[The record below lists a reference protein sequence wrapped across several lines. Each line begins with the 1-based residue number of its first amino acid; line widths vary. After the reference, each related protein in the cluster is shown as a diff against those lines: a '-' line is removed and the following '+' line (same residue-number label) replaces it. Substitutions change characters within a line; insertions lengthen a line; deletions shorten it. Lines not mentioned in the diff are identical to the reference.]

1 MSELSRRDRYPLQ
14 HGVLHTV
21 VLGELDYAT
30 RALTNLGFIRAKCAA
45 GMVNELLLDYEIT
58 LNALP
63 QFQEEQE
70 ARKAAERR
78 LATYARELIACS
90 RARFTSRVG
99 AEGTLGKDAGEL
111 PAPPASV
118 RPPNQAE
125 SKAHAAV
132 RETKWSRLD
141 TLRAFAQFVR
151 TQSHALGTFASRP
164 DFCLQQAY
172 NSAQG
177 GPVVRVAEKRL
188 ETGPATPV
196 LLHKAAMRPAFTWRP
211 ALAQT
216 LEGHHERVRCVAMTP
231 DGCWGASGG
240 DDKTIRVWD
249 LRRGRC
255 VSELKG
261 EFDRLFSLALTPD
274 ARRLIAGDSEGR
286 IGLWDTESSRCLGRL
301 DAHDAT
307 VLGLA
312 LSPDGS
318 CALSGGADRRVRLW
332 DLRSGAV
339 IRDLVRDGQS
349 SVNCVVMTPDARF
362 GVSGHDFDTEDKR
375 SIQGIVTLWDL
386 EHGAP
391 VSAFWQSM
399 NVYCVALSS
408 DGRIVVAGDGQGCVQ
423 VWEAPVGGKPVR
435 QFEAHTGRVQGCV
448 LTADGQILVSVGD
461 DRQLR
466 VWDLATGV
474 CLRAFQGHTTG
485 TDSVALSADGHWAL
499 SAGGE
504 DRRILL
510 WDLMGEDAERTRLHV
525 GAVRQLAMRPASR
538 LTVSAG
544 EDEAI
549 HVWDLE
555 SGQHLHGFQSATA
568 CTVEL
573 SGSHGLAVAV
583 SPHKDVTVRELRSG
597 RRLYH
602 FKSPS
607 PWLSLSPMPDDR
619 ICAAACAGGH
629 LDLWDLGNGK
639 TVETLTA
646 KRGPGGAVTFLA
658 GGRLA
663 LLQERLDAIRVWDTK
678 LDTYVHTILPRR
690 TDLFAVP
697 TPDDG
702 AAVLA
707 TESAVLRI
715 WNLRTGSCHRQITGS
730 RRCFEVLWIAPAGQ
744 MAVSFERTLG
754 PAALWVWNLRTGKCL
769 HMLEAHAHAI
779 TDASWSPDGR
789 LVFTAG
795 WDNTVRAWDIAGG
808 TCVVVYHAPDGITA
822 LSRVLPSGQLVV
834 GTTRGDVNVLEARGL
849 TLGAPLVTA
858 VRLWRYAESGGPAG
872 WDEQVTAQCP
882 WCSSRFAVPSLVLEA
897 AAGIRRESGV
907 PRDAP
912 LCLELADAAWDEPR
926 LLSECTS
933 CRQPVRFNP
942 FVVDYCGELEDS
954 PVQAQRGHRRRRRAR
969 SPAGSRASKA
979 RCCLCGSRC
988 EAPVVLLADGRSVD
1002 AKCLLT
1008 LIESEQAWS
1017 SGGPPA
1023 PACCICLRTEAPQ
1036 GLETRAGWICE
1047 TCAAT
1052 VLESIADASDL
1063 RNWTAARLVHAL
1075 SRDGRLS
1082 ERLTVLWR
1090 LGEVIVQL
1098 DGQNRPQA
1106 QFFDQLVLNLGFV
1119 LQHPLSGRVRQLA
1132 LDGCLA
1138 LRARVLPH
1146 LLRQCAPQPWQL
1158 FANILVAAGAIEPE
1172 NEQFKHLLRC
1182 AAQDARPEVRQRVP
1196 MAIEDHET
1204 PRSRIMVE
1212 QLLDDPSEHVREE
1225 ALAVVDRWDMRAG
1238 LMKPDE
1244 RDFRRFLSRHAE
1256 HPESH
1261 VRKQVPRSL
1270 VEYRATWARKLAHR
1284 LAADPDS
1291 DVRREAE
1298 QVLLRWNERD
1308 KQNNQP
1314 NRYARLDRYELSH
1327 VASHAVACA
1336 DWVFLSELLLDLPFL
1351 EARANHGM
1359 IFDLAADLGRA
1370 ATAMPAGDPQAAL
1383 LGRIERVLRQDIH
1396 FVERN
1401 PGSLFQCLYNNCWW
1415 HDHPDSTNHSDR
1427 TEDDVAHGLPSP
1439 VKPAFGLRELA
1450 KRWRLE
1456 KEREPA
1462 HPLWLRLLVAPMAPD
1477 ETQDRVLAGHQA
1489 GVAALMVS
1497 PDGQTAMSVGHD
1509 DTIRSWRLSSGE
1521 ESRCVRGSLG
1531 PGPFALSH
1539 DCRLIAAA
1547 SEREVGL
1554 WDLASGDQRVSLEGH
1569 QGDVECVAF
1578 SDDSRLLVTGSKDC
1592 SVRIWDVSAG
1602 RQVQCCLGHVDSVV
1616 SVACAPVDQLVAS
1629 AAYDGSIRLWHSAT
1643 GKEIATIATDRASA
1657 ACLAFSRD
1665 ATLLAAGMSDATVRV
1680 WQLGACKEIARL
1692 TGHTL
1697 WVNAVAFSPDA
1708 RFLASASADMTVKL
1722 WRLSDLRMAADLR
1735 GHEDELAAVSFSP
1748 DGRSVLSAGDDG
1760 TVRVWR
1766 VSEPYVSRKPRQ
1778 ATEQLD
1784 RIDALARSPD
1794 GLRVATGAYRGL
1806 IRVWDT
1812 ATGEM
1817 TACAEGHTNGITKLL
1832 ISKDGTR
1839 MASASVDRTIRMWDL
1854 ASGKELLR
1862 LTGHSKG
1869 VNDIDLSRNGRH
1881 VVSASDDHTVRL
1893 WDAQSGQELSCLGTY
1908 GRPVQRVAF
1917 SPDETSVLSAC
1928 WDGAI
1933 RVWDIAKQR
1942 ETTCLRGRTDMDLAG
1957 AGVGFVL
1964 GGRRIAAVTGDAF
1977 FVWDAQRSELLA
1989 RIEGGEGDYR
1999 QLAIAED
2006 GRRIATASE
2015 SGRLC
2020 LWDAERLT
2028 QQELSWASGDIA
2040 ALVEGAARY
2049 PWHLSRRTLE
2059 TVVQCASSSREVA
2072 VLPIRMITQHLTL
2085 PSGST
2090 WAAITEGRFVL
2101 FSLEGA

>member
-1 MSELSRRDRYPLQ
+1 MSELSRHTRYSLH
-14 HGVLHTV
+14 HGVVHALRPD
-21 VLGELDYAT
+21 ELDYAV
-30 RALTNLGFIRAKCAA
+30 RVLTNMGYVRAKCAA

-78 LATYARELIACS
+78 LATYVRELIACS

-132 RETKWSRLD
+132 RETQWSRLD

-188 ETGPATPV
+188 ETGPSTPV
-196 LLHKAAMRPAFTWRP
+196 LLHKAAMRPSFTWRP

-231 DGCWGASGG
+231 DGCWAASCG

-249 LRRGRC
+249 LRRGCC
-255 VSELKG
+255 VGELKG
-261 EFDRLFSLALTPD
+261 ESDRLFSLALTPD
-274 ARRLIAGDSEGR
+274 ARRLLAGDCEGR

-301 DAHDAT
+301 DAHGAA

-349 SVNCVVMTPDARF
+349 LVNCVAMTPDARL
-362 GVSGHDFDTEDKR
+362 GISGHDFDIEDKR
-375 SIQGIVTLWDL
+375 SIHGIVTLWDL
-386 EHGAP
+386 EHGVP
-391 VSAFWQSM
+391 INAFWQSM
-399 NVYCVALSS
+399 NVYCVAISS
-408 DGRIVVAGDGQGCVQ
+408 DGRIVVAGDGQGYVQ
-423 VWEAPVGGKPVR
+423 IWEARVGGKPFR
-435 QFEAHTGRVQGCV
+435 HFEAHAGRVQGCV
-448 LTADGQILVSVGD
+448 LTADGQILVTVGD
-461 DRQLR
+461 DRCLR
-466 VWDLATGV
+466 IWDLATGA
-474 CLRAFQGHTTG
+474 CLRSFQGHTTG
-485 TDSVALSADGHWAL
+485 ADSVALSADGRWAL

-510 WDLMGEDAERTRLHV
+510 WDLTGEDAERTRLHV
-525 GAVRQLAMRPASR
+525 GAVQRLGICPASH

-555 SGQHLHGFQSATA
+555 SGQHLHGIQSAIA
-568 CTVEL
+568 RTVEL
-573 SGSHGLAVAV
+573 SDTHGLAAAV
-583 SPHKDVTVRELRSG
+583 SPQKDVAVWHLRSG
-597 RRLYH
+597 RSLHRVRRS
-602 FKSPS
+602 SPC
-607 PWLSLSPMPDDR
+607 LSLTAMPDDR
-619 ICAAACAGGH
+619 ICAAARAGGY
-629 LDLWDLGNGK
+629 LDLWDLGNGE
-639 TVETLTA
+639 VVRTLA
-646 KRGPGGAVTFLA
+646 SKGGKEGAVTFLA

-663 LLQERLDAIRVWDTK
+663 LFRERGGAVRVWDTK
-678 LDTYVHTILPRR
+678 LDTYVHTILLRR
-690 TDLFAVP
+690 ADLYAVP

-702 AAVLA
+702 AAALA
-707 TESAVLRI
+707 TESGVLRL
-715 WNLRTGSCHRQITGS
+715 WNLRTGCCHRQITGS
-730 RRCFEVLWIAPAGQ
+730 KGCFDVLSISPSGQ

-754 PAALWVWNLRTGKCL
+754 PAALCVWNLRTGRCRYK
-769 HMLEAHAHAI
+769 LEGHTLAI
-779 TDASWSPDGR
+779 TGVSWSPDGR
-789 LVFTAG
+789 LVFTAS
-795 WDNTVRAWDIAGG
+795 WDNTVRAWDVASGACAI
-808 TCVVVYHAPDGITA
+808 VYHAPDGIA
-822 LSRVLPSGQLVV
+822 AISHVMPGGQLVV
-834 GTTRGDVNVLEARGL
+834 GTKRGDVNILEARSL
-849 TLGAPLVTA
+849 LLGTPLVTA
-858 VRLWRYAESGGPAG
+858 VRLWRYPESGGTAG
-872 WDEQVTAQCP
+872 WDEQVTARCP
-882 WCSSRFAVPSLVLEA
+882 WCTARFAVPSPVLEA
-897 AAGIRRESGV
+897 VGGIGRDSRV
-907 PRDAP
+907 PRGAP
-912 LCLELADAAWDEPR
+912 LCLELHEEAWSEPS
-926 LLSECTS
+926 LLAECTS
-933 CRQPVRFNP
+933 CGRPVRFNP
-942 FVVDYCGELEDS
+942 FVVDYRDEFEEGTL
-954 PVQAQRGHRRRRRAR
+954 QARRDHRHRGGAR
-969 SPAGSRASKA
+969 SPAGSRASKP
-979 RCCLCGSRC
+979 RCCLCDSRC
-988 EAPVVLLADGRSVD
+988 GGPIVLLADGRSMG
-1002 AKCLLT
+1002 ASCLLPFV
-1008 LIESEQAWS
+1008 ESQHAWT
-1017 SGGPPA
+1017 SGGSPA

-1047 TCAAT
+1047 ACAAT
-1052 VLESIADASDL
+1052 VLESIAGASDL
-1063 RNWTAARLVHAL
+1063 LDWTVARLVRAL
-1075 SRDGRLS
+1075 SHDGRLS

-1090 LGEVIVQL
+1090 LGEVVARI
-1098 DGQNRPQA
+1098 DGQDSLQA
-1106 QFFDQLVLNLGFV
+1106 EFLDQLVLNLGFV
-1119 LQHPLSGRVRQLA
+1119 LQHPLSGRVRQLT

-1138 LRARVLPH
+1138 LGVRVLPH
-1146 LLRQCAPQPWQL
+1146 LFRQCAAEPWQL

-1204 PRSRIMVE
+1204 PWSRITVE

-1256 HPESH
+1256 HPEFH

-1383 LGRIERVLRQDIH
+1383 LGRIERVLRRDIH

-1401 PGSLFQCLYNNCWW
+1401 PGSLFQCLYNSCWW
-1415 HDHPDSTNHSDR
+1415 HDDPDSTNHSDQ
-1427 TEDDVAHGLPSP
+1427 TEDNVAHGLPSP
-1439 VKPAFGLRELA
+1439 VKPVFGLRELA

-1462 HPLWLRLLVAPMAPD
+1462 HPLWLRLLSAPLAPG
-1477 ETQDRVLAGHQA
+1477 ETQERVLVGHQA
-1489 GVAALMVS
+1489 GVAALVVS
-1497 PDGQTAMSVGHD
+1497 PDGQTAVSVGRD

-1521 ESRCVRGSLG
+1521 ERRCVRGSLG

-1547 SEREVGL
+1547 NEREVGL
-1554 WDLASGDQRVSLEGH
+1554 WDLASGDQLASLQGH
-1569 QGDVECVAF
+1569 GGDVECVAF
-1578 SDDSRLLVTGSKDC
+1578 SDDDRLVVTGSKDC

-1616 SVACAPVDQLVAS
+1616 SVACASVHQLVAS
-1629 AAYDGSIRLWHSAT
+1629 AAYDGSIRLWHPAT

-1665 ATLLAAGMSDATVRV
+1665 ATLLAAGMSDATVRI
-1680 WQLGACKEIARL
+1680 WQLGDYKEIARL
-1692 TGHTL
+1692 TGHAL

-1722 WRLSDLRMAADLR
+1722 WRLSDLQMAADLR

-1748 DGRSVLSAGDDG
+1748 DGQSVLSAGDDG
-1760 TVRVWR
+1760 TVRAWR
-1766 VSEPYVSRKPRQ
+1766 VSEPYVSRKARQ
-1778 ATEQLD
+1778 AIEQLD
-1784 RIDALARSPD
+1784 RIDALACSPD
-1794 GLRVATGAYRGL
+1794 GLRVATGASRGL

-1812 ATGEM
+1812 ATGEL
-1817 TACAEGHTNGITKLL
+1817 TARAEGHTNGISKLL

-1839 MASASVDRTIRMWDL
+1839 IASASVDRTVRMWDL
-1854 ASGKELLR
+1854 ASGKELMR

-1869 VNDIDLSRNGRH
+1869 VNDIDLSRDGRH

-1893 WDAQSGQELSCLGTY
+1893 WDAQSGRELSCLGRY

-1917 SPDETSVLSAC
+1917 SPDGFRVLSAS

-1933 RVWDIAKQR
+1933 RVWDMAKQR
-1942 ETTCLRGRTDMDLAG
+1942 ETACLRGRTGMDLAG

-1964 GGRRIAAVTGDAF
+1964 GGRRVAAVTGDAF
-1977 FVWDAQRSELLA
+1977 LVWDAVRSELLA
-1989 RIEGGEGDYR
+1989 RIEGEEGDYR

-2015 SGRLC
+2015 SGRVC

-2040 ALVEGAARY
+2040 ALVEGAARH
-2049 PWHLSRRTLE
+2049 PWHLSRRPLE
-2059 TVVQCASSSREVA
+2059 TVVQCASSGREVA

-2090 WAAITEGRFVL
+2090 WAAISEGRFVL